1 MKELYKLVEIM
12 RKLRGE
18 NGCPWDHEQ
27 THETL
32 KPYLLEETYEVLNA
46 IDSKRDKDLEEELG
60 DLLLQIV
67 FHAQIASEQ
76 GRFTI
81 DDVAGTIVD
90 KLIRR
95 HPHVFGETKVN
106 SSEEVLENWEEIK
119 KREGKESVLDGVP
132 ESLPALLK
140 ARRIQEKAKRVGF
153 DWDSIQGAFEKV
165 LEEFQELK
173 DAVGRRKKKDI
184 EDEFGDILF
193 SIVNISRFMEIDAED
208 SLRKTINKF
217 KERFQYIEQKVKN
230 IGKKPLKNYS
240 IQELDLLWEESKN
253 S

>member
-46 IDSKRDKDLEEELG
+46 IDSKQDKDLEEELG

-95 HPHVFGETKVN
+95 HPHVFGDTKVS

-217 KERFQYIEQKVKN
+217 KERFQYIEKKVKK

>member
-27 THETL
+27 TNETL

-165 LEEFQELK
+165 LEEFKELK

-208 SLRKTINKF
+208 SLRKTVNKF
-217 KERFQYIEQKVKN
+217 KKRFQYIEQKVKKM
-230 IGKKPLKNYS
+230 GKKPLKNYS

-253 S
+253 N

>member
-46 IDSKRDKDLEEELG
+46 IDSKQDKDLEEELG

-95 HPHVFGETKVN
+95 HPHVFGDTKVN

-217 KERFQYIEQKVKN
+217 NERFQYIEQKVKK

>member
-27 THETL
+27 TNETL

-95 HPHVFGETKVN
+95 HPHVFGETMVN

-165 LEEFQELK
+165 LEEFKELK

-208 SLRKTINKF
+208 SLRKTVNKF
-217 KERFQYIEQKVKN
+217 KKRFQYIEQKVKKM
-230 IGKKPLKNYS
+230 GKKQLKNYS

-253 S
+253 N